1 MALGGFLGSV
11 LNRTAEAVL
20 PKGTRGAFLGSQIPG
35 IGATLGAGISSAL
48 SGIEEQIVQQLQTT
62 PTRTTP
68 GYFPEPDQRPVT
80 NQDYLNMRR
89 GRQIYQGGESGGAM
103 GGASG
108 FFDGLGTVID
118 IQVPQGTGTGL
129 TIGGSCNSA
138 PAMKKIVSVRKTC
151 DGVCVDVSRKQQSMM
166 KKILQDN
173 CADPQYAVAVLQ
185 DMISRQTG
193 FSLGAAEIMCLVN
206 RRFKARPVS
215 ISNAQIRSARRML
228 NDVDRINKIA
238 ADVKKMAGGS
248 TRRAPVRR
256 KTNASSK

>member
-1 MALGGFLGSV
+1 MALGGFLGSAI
-11 LNRTAEAVL
+11 NRTLEAVL
-20 PKGTRGAFLGSQIPG
+20 PKGSRGAILGEAIGIGPVLGS
-35 IGATLGAGISSAL
+35 GISAAV
-48 SGIEEQIVQQLQTT
+48 SGLEEPLVQQLQSPTT
-62 PTRTTP
+62 SSTLGQLQQVRQGPIA
-68 GYFPEPDQRPVT
+68 

-89 GRQIYQGGESGGAM
+89 GRQLIQGGESGGAM

-108 FFDGLGTVID
+108 FFEGLGTVID
-118 IQVPQGTGTGL
+118 IQVPDSPGTGL

-166 KKILQDN
+166 KKILTDN
-173 CADPQYAVAVLQ
+173 CANPQYAVNVLQ
-185 DMISRQTG
+185 EMIVRQTG
-193 FSLGAAEIMCLVN
+193 FQLSAAEIMCLVN

-238 ADVKKMAGGS
+238 ADVKKMAGA
-248 TRRAPVRR
+248 APKPKPKR
-256 KTNASSK
+256 KK